1 MPPRKR
7 AKSSTPV
14 TEVSTLRT
22 SVHPINSIASDG
34 SGNVFLSSDT
44 CIYKISDGVETV
56 VAGGDEAGYLDGPQ
70 GMFST
75 IAGLA
80 VDADGCLIVSECHD
94 YSRIRKV
101 AVDGQVSTLAGD
113 PGGED
118 GYMDGQGAEVRFEF
132 PGAVAMDLDGNV
144 LVTEENN
151 NCIRKVAPDGTVST
165 LAGNT
170 DPHTDAGYADG
181 TADAMFDNPQAVA
194 VGADGSVYVADCNNQ
209 SIRKISRDGEV
220 STLAGCP
227 PEVANDVDNEVS
239 AELSGHV
246 DGAGDSARFSDPIAL
261 AVDIDGTIVVAD
273 SGNHCIRK
281 VTPEGVVS
289 TLAGPTDRNPF
300 SRGYVD
306 GPANK
311 ARFHVL
317 QGVAIDMDGNVLVA
331 ESNGTTSGTTSCVR
345 MITHTG
351 LSRGAAVPR
360 WPVVKPALAA
370 NLVAL
375 LDDERFADVSFGM
388 QALRTFHTHPPH
400 HSSRPAPTVPAAA
413 PLAPVAPL
421 VALPCVL

>member
-7 AKSSTPV
+7 AKSSAPV

-80 VDADGCLIVSECHD
+80 VDADGCLIVSENQA

-118 GYMDGQGAEVRFEF
+118 GYMDGQGAEARFEF

-144 LVTEENN
+144 LVAEENN

-165 LAGNT
+165 FAGMPE
-170 DPHTDAGYADG
+170 DGYGYIDGPAGMARFQG
-181 TADAMFDNPQAVA
+181 PQGVA
-194 VGADGSVYVADCNNQ
+194 VDVEGNVLVADTSNH
-209 SIRKISRDGEV
+209 SIRKISRDGAV
-220 STLAGCP
+220 STLAGSTEGEC
-227 PEVANDVDNEVS
+227 
-239 AELSGHV
+239 GHV
-246 DGAGDSARFSDPIAL
+246 DGAGDAARFYEPVAL
-261 AVDIDGTIVVAD
+261 AVDIDGNIVVAD
-273 SGNHCIRK
+273 ASNHCIRK

-289 TLAGPTDRNPF
+289 TLAGPTNF
-300 SRGYVD
+300 TGHQFGNVD
-306 GPANK
+306 GPANQ
-311 ARFHVL
+311 AQFYGPHA
-317 QGVAIDMDGNVLVA
+317 VAIDMDGNVLLVDYRN
-331 ESNGTTSGTTSCVR
+331 ESVR

-351 LSRGAAVPR
+351 LSRGAALPR

-375 LDDERFADVSFGM
+375 LDDERFADVSFG
-388 QALRTFHTHPPH
+388 THAP
-400 HSSRPAPTVPAAA
+400 SAPTV
-413 PLAPVAPL
+413 
-421 VALPCVL
+421 ALGTYRNRRALTL

>member
-7 AKSSTPV
+7 GKTSAPV
-14 TEVSTLRT
+14 TEVSTLW
-22 SVHPINSIASDG
+22 SFSEQKVNGIAPDG
-34 SGNVFLSSDT
+34 DGNVFVSCDT
-44 CIYKISDGVETV
+44 CIYKISDDKLTV
-56 VAGGDEAGYLDGPQ
+56 VAGGDEQGYLDGPNGQ
-70 GMFST
+70 FTEAVG
-75 IAGLA
+75 IA
-80 VDADGCLIVSECHD
+80 VDTDGCLIVTECGA
-94 YSRIRKV
+94 YSCIRKV
-101 AVDGQVSTLAGD
+101 ALDGQVSTVAGD
-113 PGGED
+113 PEGNSGYADGE
-118 GYMDGQGAEVRFEF
+118 GARALFEG
-132 PGAVAMDLDGNV
+132 PVSVALDGEGNT
-144 LVTEENN
+144 LVADTDNH
-151 NCIRKVAPDGTVST
+151 CIRKVAPDGTVST

-170 DPHTDAGYADG
+170 DPRTEAGYADG
-181 TADAMFDNPQAVA
+181 TAADAMFDNPQGVA
-194 VGADGSVYVADCNNQ
+194 VGADGSVYVADWYNH

-227 PEVANDVDNEVS
+227 PEVANDEVRGS
-239 AELSGHV
+239 TSGHV
-246 DGAGDSARFSDPIAL
+246 DGAGDIARFSDPIAL

-289 TLAGPTDRNPF
+289 TLAGPTDRIPH

-311 ARFHVL
+311 ARFDGP

-331 ESNGTTSGTTSCVR
+331 DRSNGCVR

-375 LDDERFADVSFGM
+375 LDDERFADVSFGTH
-388 QALRTFHTHPPH
+388 ALRTFHTHPPR

-413 PLAPVAPL
+413 PLAPVAPP